1 MFLKR
6 RIGLALKLAV
16 SIVLIA
22 VVCRNIDGRSVIE
35 RFAGESNDWLFVA
48 ALVTLAQI
56 LLASFRWHQVLEG
69 LDVRVP
75 AETVVK
81 TTFIGSF
88 FNAWLL
94 GVFGGDI
101 ARALLVPAPIRGRS
115 TVVHSVLFDRAV
127 TLAGLALVIIPIVV
141 LDLGPLSRGLPLLVS
156 LVVALS
162 PCVLLCCVSPMAGI
176 ADRWG
181 LPFSHHIGRVGTDW
195 VQLLHA
201 WQRLAAALAFSA
213 LGVVAVSVTAYCL
226 ARAAHL
232 DVSLLDFLIL
242 MAPVMLL
249 SALPISL
256 GGWGVR
262 ESAMVIALGS
272 VGVAAAPAVVVSV
285 QMGLLAALL
294 SLPGGAMWLFRYLGR
309 QRQAAAAAR

>member
-1 MFLKR
+1 
-6 RIGLALKLAV
+6 
-16 SIVLIA
+16 
-22 VVCRNIDGRSVIE
+22 
-35 RFAGESNDWLFVA
+35 
-48 ALVTLAQI
+48 LAQI
-56 LLASFRWHQVLEG
+56 LLASLRWHQVLEG
-69 LDVRVP
+69 LGVRVP

-88 FNAWLL
+88 FNSWLL
-94 GVFGGDI
+94 GVVGGDI
-101 ARALLVPAPIRGRS
+101 ARALLVPAPPRGRFA
-115 TVVHSVLFDRAV
+115 VIHSVLFDRVV
-127 TLAGLALVIIPIVV
+127 TLAGLALVIVPIVAV
-141 LDLGPLSRGLPLLVS
+141 GLGPLARGLPLLAS

-162 PCVLLCCVSPMAGI
+162 PFALLCCVSPMAGI

-181 LPFSHHIGRVGTDW
+181 LPFSSHIGRVGADW
-195 VQLLHA
+195 VQLLQA
-201 WQRLAAALAFSA
+201 WRRLAAALLFSA
-213 LGVVAVSVTAYCL
+213 MGVVAVSVTAWCL

-262 ESAMVIALGS
+262 ESAMVVALGS
-272 VGVAAAPAVVVSV
+272 VGVAAAPAVIVSV

-309 QRQAAAAAR
+309 HRQAAAAAR